1 MRADRLLS
9 EVLLLQAHGRLSGR
23 EMAERLEVSERTVHR
38 DMEALSAAGVPVY
51 ALRGA
56 QGGWQLDEHWRT
68 QVPGLEDAELRAL
81 LMAQPR
87 VIGDAKL
94 AAAAERAIGKLMA
107 ALPVP
112 MRAKAVSMRQRLHV
126 DTTGWRGT
134 SENLA
139 MLPIVQDAVTRDR
152 KLAFRYR
159 RPGAEPEARVVDP
172 LGLVSKGSS
181 WYLVANTPRGMRTY
195 RVSRIEKA
203 RLLDK
208 PSQRPADFD
217 LATYWK
223 TSTAQFVEAWHRFEA
238 VLRLDPKAANWVKM
252 WRVASPVDGAQN
264 PDAEGWSTF
273 RVQFEAEEE
282 ASFVVLGL
290 GVRAEVVEPPSLRE
304 RVAEEITRVIERKRK
319 LSGGQPQG

>member
-38 DMEALSAAGVPVY
+38 DMEALSTAGVPVY
-51 ALRGA
+51 ALRGS
-56 QGGWQLDEHWRT
+56 QGGWKLDEHWRT

-87 VIGDAKL
+87 VIGDTKL

-112 MRAKAVSMRQRLHV
+112 MRAKAASMRQRLHV

-139 MLPIVQDAVTRDR
+139 MLPVVQDAVTRDR
-152 KLAFRYR
+152 KLSFRYR

-203 RLLDK
+203 RLLEK
-208 PSQRPADFD
+208 PSQRPGDFD

-223 TSTAQFVEAWHRFEA
+223 TSTAQFVEAWNRFEA
-238 VLRLDPKAANWVKM
+238 VLRLDPRAANWVKM

-290 GVRAEVVEPPSLRE
+290 GVRAEVVEPASLRV
-304 RVAEEITRVIERKRK
+304 RVAEEITRVIERSQK
-319 LSGGQPQG
+319 LSAIQT